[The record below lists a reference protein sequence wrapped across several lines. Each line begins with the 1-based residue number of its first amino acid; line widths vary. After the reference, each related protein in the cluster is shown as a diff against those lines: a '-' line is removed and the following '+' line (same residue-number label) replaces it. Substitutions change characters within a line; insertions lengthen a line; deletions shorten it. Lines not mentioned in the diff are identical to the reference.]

1 MKIKITRD
9 HMYFKFIELEY
20 AINIY
25 KFTKYIELR
34 YDGIEKFMVVS
45 YNDVVILL
53 KFGMHNA
60 QP

>member
-1 MKIKITRD
+1 
-9 HMYFKFIELEY
+9 MYFKFIELEY